1 MIGLPV
7 MNATNRIDLLY
18 SHDLDETRQLVSS
31 VFCEHHLEVR
41 HAAACL
47 DYRHH
52 HLRTGQLSF
61 SQMRYGA
68 EVRISPG
75 ELGSFYLVQL
85 PLAGHDRLRLGQREL
100 LSDRLHGS
108 VHGPDERL
116 EMNWS
121 VDCHKLAVR
130 IERGALEQ
138 HAGSLLDCALHKP
151 LAFIPLMDLGN
162 AASAAWGNTARQL
175 FDELQRSPQL
185 FELPLVRTQFEQ
197 TLMTA
202 LLAWQPNNLSGRLG
216 EPAARVLPRHVKLA
230 ADYMQAHPEQ
240 PISVET
246 LAVISGVSGRSL
258 YSGFQQ
264 FLGVSPMRYLRDVRM
279 KRVREDLLDPRQP
292 RSVTELVTRWG
303 FFQLGRFAIEYR
315 RRYAE
320 TPRETL
326 LKARS

>member
-1 MIGLPV
+1 
-7 MNATNRIDLLY
+7 MNATNRIACLHSQDP
-18 SHDLDETRQLVSS
+18 DETRQLVAS
-31 VFCEHHLEVR
+31 VFCAHRLEVR
-41 HAAACL
+41 HAPDGL

-61 SQMRYGA
+61 SRMGYGA

-85 PLAGHDRLRLGQREL
+85 PLAGHDRLRVGQREL
-100 LSDRLHGS
+100 LSDSRSGS
-108 VHGPDERL
+108 VHGPDEHL
-116 EMNWS
+116 AMNWS
-121 VDCHKLAVR
+121 ADCHKLVVR

-138 HAGSLLDCALHKP
+138 HAGSLLGCALHNP
-151 LAFIPLMDLGN
+151 LTFTNPMDLRSAHG
-162 AASAAWGNTARQL
+162 AAWGHAARHL
-175 FDELQRSPQL
+175 FDELQRAPQL

-197 TLMTA
+197 TLMTT
-202 LLAWQPNNLSGRLG
+202 LLAWQPNGLSARLG
-216 EPAARVLPRHVKLA
+216 EPPARVLPRHVKLA

-246 LAVISGVSGRSL
+246 LAAISGVSGRSL

-264 FLGVSPMRYLRDVRM
+264 FLGVSPMRYLRDLRM
-279 KRVREDLLDPRQP
+279 ERVREDLLDPRQP
-292 RSVTELVTRWG
+292 RSVTVIVTRWG

-326 LKARS
+326 LKARI

>member
-1 MIGLPV
+1 MG
-7 MNATNRIDLLY
+7 ATNRIDLLR
-18 SHDLDETRQLVSS
+18 SRDLEETRQLVSS
-31 VFCEHHLEVR
+31 VFCEHRLEVR
-41 HAAACL
+41 HSQASL
-47 DYRHH
+47 DYQHH

-68 EVRISPG
+68 EVCILPG

-85 PLAGHDRLRLGQREL
+85 PLAGHDRQRVGQREL
-100 LSDRLHGS
+100 LSDSQRGS
-108 VHGPDERL
+108 VHGPDECL

-121 VDCHKLAVR
+121 DDCHKLVIR

-138 HAGSLLDCALHKP
+138 HACSLLGCGLRSP
-151 LAFIPLMDLGN
+151 LAFSHLMDLGN
-162 AASAAWGNTARQL
+162 AASAAWGHTARQL
-175 FDELQRSPQL
+175 FDELQRAPQL

-202 LLAWQPNNLSGRLG
+202 LLAWQPNSLSERLG
-216 EPAARVLPRHVKLA
+216 EPSARVLPRHVKLA
-230 ADYMQAHPEQ
+230 TDYMRAHPEQ
-240 PISVET
+240 AISVAI
-246 LAVISGVSGRSL
+246 LATITGVSGRSL
-258 YSGFQQ
+258 YNGFQQ

-279 KRVREDLLDPRQP
+279 ERVREDLLDPRQP
-292 RSVTELVTRWG
+292 RSVTEIVTRWG

-326 LKARS
+326 LKARN